1 METKVTTRDLI
12 GDLENFP
19 IEIVE
24 KMLRKQYNQVNKM
37 DVTVFQNNKRAD
49 EIHGGFRWSDTIE
62 GYRFWDDVITLGKF
76 DVFFKRYP
84 ERYPVDT
91 KSKRVYIRGDV
102 HNGEEVIKALEFRG
116 GINKHDYTGNA
127 DALLYFIDP
136 VTNYIVHASK
146 FEEPLLNLLIS
157 NYTEITH
164 PKKMVEMTVQEVA
177 EKLGIDPELL
187 RIKK

>member
-19 IEIVE
+19 IEVVE

-37 DVTVFQNNKRAD
+37 DITVFQNNKKAD

-62 GYRFWDDVITLGKF
+62 GYRFWDDVITLSKF

-84 ERYPVDT
+84 EHHSVDP

-102 HNGEEVIKALEFRG
+102 DNGQEVIKALESRG
-116 GINKHDYTGNA
+116 GINHHYSGNES
-127 DALLYFIDP
+127 ALLYFIDP
-136 VTNYIVHASK
+136 VTNYIVCAGK
-146 FEEPLLNLLIS
+146 YEAPLQNLLIS

-164 PKKMVEMTVQEVA
+164 SKKMVEMTVQEIA
-177 EKLGIDPELL
+177 EKLGIDAELL

>member
-76 DVFFKRYP
+76 NVFFERYP
-84 ERYPVDT
+84 ERHSVDP

-102 HNGEEVIKALEFRG
+102 HNGEEVIKALELRG
-116 GINKHDYTGNA
+116 GINKHDYSGNA
-127 DALLYFIDP
+127 TGILYFIDL
-136 VTNYIVHASK
+136 VTNYIERAVDPQCK
-146 FEEPLLNLLIS
+146 NLLRTY
-157 NYTEITH
+157 YTEISPGEYT
-164 PKKMVEMTVQEVA
+164 MVELTMG
-177 EKLGIDPELL
+177 KLRRNLVLMLINY
-187 RIKK
+187 K